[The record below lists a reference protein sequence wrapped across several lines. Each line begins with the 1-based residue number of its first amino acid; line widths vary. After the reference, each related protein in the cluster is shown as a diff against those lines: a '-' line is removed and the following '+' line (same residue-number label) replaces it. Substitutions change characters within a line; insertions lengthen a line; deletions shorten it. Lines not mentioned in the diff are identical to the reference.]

1 MQVSDSDTPVT
12 AIITGG
18 AGDLGTAIASRLL
31 DQRAGIRC
39 ALVDIAPQ
47 NAGGLIDRYGDRVVE
62 LICDATDPSDVAR
75 ACHEIAAWGE
85 PVGML
90 VNSVGTT
97 HGAPSLEF
105 PPEEWERVL
114 RVHLSGT
121 FYWCQAVGRLMAA
134 AGRGSIVNLS
144 SVASFFGWPTRIP
157 YAAAKAAI
165 NSVTQTLAVEWAP
178 LGIRVNA
185 VAPGYVN
192 TALARRAINEGWVD
206 EDFAVRLHAQE
217 RFAETSEVAAVV
229 AFLLSDEASFVTGE
243 IVKVDGGFTARKAT

>member
-1 MQVSDSDTPVT
+1 MQVSDSDTRVT

-185 VAPGYVN
+185 VCPGPIDTPMLRGASERVIDAMAAAQPN
-192 TALARRAINEGWVD
+192 G
-206 EDFAVRLHAQE
+206 RLGQPQE
-217 RFAETSEVAAVV
+217 IAEAVV
-229 AFLLSDEASFVTGE
+229 WLCSDAASFVTGHPMP
-243 IVKVDGGFTARKAT
+243 VDGGYVAQ